1 MKGRGPDLVDPS
13 QPVATPGAPTAGRT
27 ESHPAPDALRPAAE
41 RDRLAARARILAWA
55 GNAWHLIEFA
65 IAVGAGAAASSTALI
80 GFGMDSL
87 IEVLAS
93 SVIIWRFGRRRRE
106 SATAE
111 RRAQQLV
118 AVSFFVL
125 AGYVLVDTLRTVA
138 GGHHPQV
145 SWPGIALAAFTAVTM
160 PLLAIAKRRIGRQLA
175 SAATVS
181 EGSQNMLCAY
191 LSVGLLVGLG
201 ANAAFGAWW
210 ADSLAA
216 LLIAG
221 VAAREGIESWRG
233 EACCDTC

>member
-1 MKGRGPDLVDPS
+1 MASACPFTGQRSSRASVTWAMKGRGPD
-13 QPVATPGAPTAGRT
+13 VADL
-27 ESHPAPDALRPAAE
+27 SLRPTVE
-41 RDRLAARARILAWA
+41 RERLAARARLLAWA

-65 IAVGAGAAASSTALI
+65 VAVGAGAAASSTALI

-93 SVIIWRFGRRRRE
+93 SVIIWRFGGRRRE
-106 SATAE
+106 SAAAE

-125 AGYVLVDTLRTVA
+125 AGYVLVDTLWTVA
-138 GGHHPQV
+138 GGRHPQV

-160 PLLAIAKRRIGRQLA
+160 PLLAIAKRRVGRRLA

-191 LSVGLLVGLG
+191 LSVGLGPVQFQP
-201 ANAAFGAWW
+201 AEF
-210 ADSLAA
+210 SKLA
-216 LLIAG
+216 IVMPNQFP
-221 VAAREGIESWRG
+221 VATR
-233 EACCDTC
+233 

>member
-1 MKGRGPDLVDPS
+1 LVD
-13 QPVATPGAPTAGRT
+13 AGR
-27 ESHPAPDALRPAAE
+27 LE
-41 RDRLAARARILAWA
+41 RDRLAARVRALAWA

-65 IAVGAGAAASSTALI
+65 VALSAGAAASSSALV
-80 GFGMDSL
+80 GFGLDSL

-93 SVIIWRFGRRRRE
+93 SVIIWRFGRSRRE

-111 RRAQQLV
+111 RRAQHLV
-118 AVSFFVL
+118 ALSFFVL
-125 AGYVLVDTLRTVA
+125 AGYVLVDTLWTVA
-138 GGHHPQV
+138 GGRHPQV

-160 PLLAIAKRRIGRQLA
+160 PLLAIAKRRAGRRLA

-191 LSVGLLVGLG
+191 LSVALLVGLG

-233 EACCDTC
+233 DACCDAC